1 MNRLELVK
9 EIKKELENKYLSIL
23 DLKNI
28 LDDIKEIRPITLKEY
43 INDKYSEYNRE
54 IRNEIEK
61 EATEIFIVNSEDQM
75 FEYDGHINHWSEL
88 KINGDI
94 IDIYIAENYDFIINP
109 YELSE
114 IVYKLWANEI
124 VLSK

>member
-1 MNRLELVK
+1 MNRLKLIK
-9 EIKKELENKYLSIL
+9 EIEKELEKKCLSIL
-23 DLKNI
+23 DLKSI
-28 LDDIKEIRPITLKEY
+28 LDDIKEMRPITLKEY
-43 INDKYSEYNRE
+43 INDKYSEYDRE
-54 IRNEIEK
+54 ILNEIEK
-61 EATEIFIVNSEDQM
+61 EATEIFIVNSEDEM
-75 FEYDGHINHWSEL
+75 FESDGYINHWSEL

-109 YELSE
+109 YDLSE

>member
-1 MNRLELVK
+1 MNRLKLIR
-9 EIKKELENKYLSIL
+9 EIEKELEKKCLSIL

-28 LDDIKEIRPITLKEY
+28 LDDIKEMRPITLKEY

-54 IRNEIEK
+54 ILNEIEK
-61 EATEIFIVNSEDQM
+61 EATEIFIVNSEDEM
-75 FEYDGHINHWSEL
+75 FKSDGYINHWSEL

-109 YELSE
+109 YDLSE